1 MKNDL
6 NITENQK
13 RKRILNS
20 NKHLIS
26 YLKENEEFHVGLLYE
41 DFLKSQDLSKYG
53 LPKVFTDEK
62 IIVPAPIG
70 SATKANVY
78 GKFVRKQ
85 PEVKEIKKVH
95 IKYNRKSGALVEF
108 DRNYYVYVKELLHKF
123 NISFE
128 FKTNE
133 HGQKVI
139 VSNKLIYNDEPINIY
154 KNTQVINMYCEI
166 FGDFEIFST
175 KLEPAIHFN
184 KRFELELLPKGKFND
199 KSLEEILEISKHYS
213 KNDKVH
219 EAFQK
224 RLHILKEYEPDIRG
238 KGPLGF
244 GGYIAFGFTNL
255 NIIILETMYSDNA
268 TYVFKMDDYEKNVI
282 QDKQQAIKNKQLIRR
297 FYHYDNWEYQIKK
310 YIEGLNAKIK

>member
-1 MKNDL
+1 M
-6 NITENQK
+6 ENQK

-41 DFLKSQDLSKYG
+41 DFLKSQELSKYG
-53 LPKVFTDEK
+53 FPKVFTDNN
-62 IIVPAPIG
+62 IIVPAPKG
-70 SATKANVY
+70 SATKANVN

-85 PEVKEIKKVH
+85 PEEKETKKVH
-95 IKYNRKSGALVEF
+95 IKYKRKDGTHVEF
-108 DRNYYVYVKELLHKF
+108 DRNYHVYVKELLHKF
-123 NISFE
+123 NIAIE

-133 HGQKVI
+133 HGQKVV
-139 VSNKLIYNDEPINIY
+139 VSNKLIYNDEPTNIY

-184 KRFELELLPKGKFND
+184 KRFELELLPKGTFTE

-213 KNDKVH
+213 KNDKEH
-219 EAFQK
+219 GAFQK
-224 RLHILKEYEPDIRG
+224 RLHTLKEYEPDIRG
-238 KGPLGF
+238 KGPSGF
-244 GGYIAFGFTNL
+244 WGYIVFGFTDL
-255 NIIILETMYSDNA
+255 NIVILETMYSDNA

-297 FYHYDNWEYQIKK
+297 FYHYDNWENQIKQ
-310 YIEGLNAKIK
+310 YIDGLKAKKK